1 MLIFLCFDLKV
12 LNVSVKP
19 NLDHSSITIFEIEQ
33 LHEKEKKD
41 LELTQELVG
50 AMKEVRIEL
59 CWVDFIGANIRQFN
73 AKALLRKRLTIYA
86 YISNST
92 N

>member
-12 LNVSVKP
+12 LNVSEKP

-59 CWVDFIGANIRQFN
+59 C
-73 AKALLRKRLTIYA
+73 
-86 YISNST
+86 
-92 N
+92 